1 MTDAV
6 LLDTC
11 ALLWLGIGSS
21 SLSLSARQT
30 IEETETVFVSPVS
43 LWEISNKYRQGKLKL
58 SLPPREWFTRVCEK
72 YRLTTLPIS
81 NETMFLAGE
90 MEEHHRD
97 PADRIIIASAKLANV
112 AVVTADRNFPLY
124 GISVIV

>member
-1 MTDAV
+1 MNDAV

-11 ALLWLGIGSS
+11 ALLWLGIGSD
-21 SLSLSARQT
+21 SLSQTARQT

-58 SLPPREWFTRVCEK
+58 SLPPREWFARVCEK
-72 YRLTTLPIS
+72 YRLSILPIS
-81 NETMFLAGE
+81 SEAMFLAGE

-97 PADRIIIASAKLANV
+97 PADRMIIASAKLANI
-112 AVVTADRNFPLY
+112 AVVTADRDFPLY
-124 GISVIV
+124 GISVVR